1 MMKQILLLT
10 GLLFFSEYVW
20 AQFTG
25 HYNALNI
32 TGSSNTLKSEIPL
45 AEPSVVGSTY
55 LDDDWQHAEIV
66 LRNGN
71 VIVDFPVRVE
81 IEQPNIEINY
91 KGEIKYLNL
100 KELDCVN
107 LIDQGTGK
115 KKVIRKANEF
125 IFNDVP
131 LKGIVVVHTGKQY
144 NAIKHYYIEFLQAN
158 YNVALDIGSKDHRKI
173 KKERLYISQDNKLI
187 LAKGSSKKIAGQLG
201 LDKEKALTVI
211 KEHKLNLS
219 KETDLITFVGLMQP

>member
-1 MMKQILLLT
+1 MKQILLIA
-10 GLLFFSEYVW
+10 GLFFFAKDVR

-32 TGSSNTLKSEIPL
+32 TGSTNTLKTEIPL

-55 LDDDWQHAEIV
+55 LDDDWQNAEIV

-71 VIVDFPVRVE
+71 IIGDLPVRVE
-81 IEQPNIEINY
+81 IEQTNIEINY
-91 KGEIKYLNL
+91 KGELKYLDL
-100 KELDCVN
+100 KEVDCVN
-107 LIDQGTGK
+107 LTDKGTGK
-115 KKVIRKANEF
+115 KRTIRKANEF
-125 IFNDVP
+125 IFNDIP
-131 LKGIVVVHTGKQY
+131 LQGVVEVHTGKQY

-158 YNVALDIGSKDHRKI
+158 YNVALDVGSKDHRKV
-173 KKERLYISQDNKLI
+173 KKERLYISHDNKLI

-201 LDKEKALTVI
+201 SDKEKALTII

-219 KETDLITFVGLMQP
+219 KEADLVTFVGLMQP